1 MRTLTN
7 NSSHIRSL
15 FFSSFFYQ
23 ESPCVSPWKRASQS
37 NHLIPSIQA
46 KNMLALL
53 VNKIIGEIRRL
64 DGLR

>member
-15 FFSSFFYQ
+15 FFFYQ